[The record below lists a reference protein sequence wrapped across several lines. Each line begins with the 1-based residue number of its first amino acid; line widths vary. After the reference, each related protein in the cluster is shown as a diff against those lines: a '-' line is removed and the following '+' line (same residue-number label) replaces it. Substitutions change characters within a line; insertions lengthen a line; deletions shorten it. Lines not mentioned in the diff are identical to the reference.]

1 MHVRVVR
8 FEGVSGERINSMV
21 ERIKE
26 SGGPPEGVNSTGIT
40 VLYDADQGTA
50 VVLQGYQ
57 TKQDLEEG
65 ARILGAMDV
74 SDTPGTRTSVDATEQ
89 VLELSA

>member
-8 FEGVSGERINSMV
+8 FEGVSSERINAML
-21 ERIKE
+21 ERIKA

-40 VLYDADQGTA
+40 VLYDSDQGTA
-50 VVLQGYQ
+50 VVLQRFEG
-57 TKQDLEEG
+57 KQDLEEA
-65 ARILGAMDV
+65 ARIFGAMDP
-74 SDTPGTRTSVDATEQ
+74 SETPGTRTSVDATEQ